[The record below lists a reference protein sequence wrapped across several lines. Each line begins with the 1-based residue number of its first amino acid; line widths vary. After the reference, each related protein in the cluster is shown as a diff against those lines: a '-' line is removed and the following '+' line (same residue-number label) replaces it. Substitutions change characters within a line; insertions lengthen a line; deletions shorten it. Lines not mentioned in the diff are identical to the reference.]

1 MIPKVFYQAGKICVG
16 TEVFL
21 EPSEFSVKL
30 QNLLRVAHHGFQ
42 FAAVPDDPDV
52 LGQPVDFCWGHAGHF
67 GGIKFVER
75 LPGAGPLGLND
86 LVRHA
91 RLEND
96 LAHDL
101 KVITRALGVILSGVF
116 ISGMSFLPGP
126 EDG

>member
-21 EPSEFSVKL
+21 EPAEFSVKF

-42 FAAVPDDPDV
+42 FAAVPDDPGV